1 MDLKNIKALILDMDG
16 VLWHAYH
23 PIGDLDYIFS
33 KLSEKNIKHVF
44 ASNNGT
50 IHVNKYVEKISKL
63 GISVKAEEI
72 YTSGKVAAEILKSR
86 FPERSNIYVVG
97 EEGLKQTLAEAGFTH
112 SDNNVVAVIGGLDFG
127 ITYEKIKIAAD
138 LVRDGA
144 PFIATNPDATYP
156 ITDGQSP
163 GAGSI
168 IASITVASGV
178 EPEFIGKPQP
188 TMFTKSLEYLG
199 TRAEET
205 LVVGDR
211 LETDIAGAQAAGCRT
226 AVVLTGVSN
235 RWMAEAWQPEPDV
248 IAEDLT
254 TIIDQL

>member
-1 MDLKNIKALILDMDG
+1 MDG

-33 KLSEKNIKHVF
+33 TLHEKDIKYVF

-72 YTSGKVAAEILKSR
+72 YTSGKVTAEILKTR
-86 FPERSNIYVVG
+86 FPERGNVYVVG
-97 EEGLKQTLAEAGFTH
+97 EEGLIQTLEEAGFTQ
-112 SDNNVVAVIGGLDFG
+112 SVKNVAAVIGGLDFG

-138 LVRDGA
+138 LIRDGA

-156 ITDGQSP
+156 IADGQSP

-199 TRAEET
+199 TSADET

-211 LETDIAGAQAAGCRT
+211 LETDIAGGQAAGCRT
-226 AVVLTGVSN
+226 AVVLTGVSTKE
-235 RWMAEAWQPEPDV
+235 MAEAWQPKPDM
-248 IAEDLT
+248 IAENLT
-254 TIIDQL
+254 TIIKQL